1 MQAALTLST
10 RPPLKRYAAAMLDFA
25 NVGAL
30 LSDEERAVQQAAR
43 KFLEA
48 EALPS
53 IRDWWEAGTF
63 PTPLIKKFGEMGFLG
78 ANLPEEYG
86 AAGVSNAAYGLI
98 MYELERVDSGLRSFA
113 SVQGAL
119 VMYPIYAYGSEEQK
133 QEFLPKLASGELVGA
148 FGLTEPDGGSDPG
161 GNMKTRAKRDGDH
174 WVLNGTKMWITNG
187 SIADL
192 AIVWAKD
199 EEGIVRGFIVPTDTP
214 GFSAPEIKSKMS
226 LRASVTS
233 ELVLEDVRVPDDLRL
248 PKAKGLKAPLSC
260 LTQARYG
267 IAWGVLG
274 ALEAVYTEA
283 RDFALSRKTFGEP
296 IAQKQLV
303 QEKLAWM
310 LAEHTKGLLLVW
322 RLARLKDEGALH
334 HAQVSLAKR
343 DNTYAALQ
351 GARMARDILGANGIT
366 LEYHAI
372 RHMLNLETV
381 YTYEGTHDIH
391 TLILGREITGLAAF

>member
-1 MQAALTLST
+1 
-10 RPPLKRYAAAMLDFA
+10 MLDFYR
-25 NVGAL
+25 VQEL
-30 LSDEERAVQQAAR
+30 FTEEEREIQKAAR

-48 EALPS
+48 EALPH
-53 IRDWWEAGTF
+53 IRGWWEAGTF
-63 PTPLIKKFGEMGFLG
+63 PTHLIQKFGEMGFLG

-98 MYELERVDSGLRSFA
+98 MYELERIDSGLRSFA

-119 VMYPIYAYGSEEQK
+119 VMYPIFAYGSEEQK
-133 QEFLPKLASGELVGA
+133 REFLPKLASGEMVGA

-161 GNMKTRAKRDGDH
+161 GNMKTRAKKVGDH
-174 WVLNGTKMWITNG
+174 WILNGTKMWITNG
-187 SIADL
+187 AIADI

-199 EEGIVRGFIVPTDTP
+199 EEEVIRGFIVPTDTP
-214 GFSAPEIKSKMS
+214 GFKAPEIKSKMS

-233 ELVLEDVRVPDDLRL
+233 ELVLEEVRVPDSLRL
-248 PKAKGLKAPLSC
+248 PKAEGLKPPLSC

-274 ALEAVYTEA
+274 ALESVYEEA

-296 IAQKQLV
+296 IAKKQLV

-310 LAEHTKGLLLVW
+310 LAEHTKGLLLAW
-322 RLARLKDEGALH
+322 RLARLKDKGRLH
-334 HAQVSLAKR
+334 PTQVSLAKR
-343 DNTYAALQ
+343 DNTYAALKA
-351 GARMARDILGANGIT
+351 ARMARDILGANGIT

-372 RHMLNLETV
+372 RHLLNLETV

-391 TLILGREITGLAAF
+391 TLILGREVTGMPAF